1 MQMIERKDRY
11 SYPILRYSLCLFLS
25 FFFFFFLY
33 LLQVEERLQVD
44 SSRKAASQDQDGR
57 MVCLEDE
64 VPAAENNS

>member
-1 MQMIERKDRY
+1 MFI
-11 SYPILRYSLCLFLS
+11 SFL
-25 FFFFFFLY
+25 FFFFFLY

>member
-11 SYPILRYSLCLFLS
+11 SYPILRYSLFLFLS
-25 FFFFFFLY
+25 FFFFFIY

-64 VPAAENNS
+64 VPAAENNT